1 MTATRHVQLLKAAY
15 PFLKAPIIISAPMRV
30 FAGPELAVATYRAG
44 GLGFIG
50 PGVRSSD
57 LGPKLEKARQLLK
70 ETSFAQS
77 CATELNANRIPI
89 GVGFQ
94 LFEEGLEDAV
104 ANVQKYKP
112 VAAWLFVPAHG
123 QQDIDRWSSRIRK
136 ASSSTQIWLQVGSV
150 MEAIE
155 AAKSEHPPDV
165 LVLQGIDAGGHGLKK
180 GAGVISLLPEV
191 ADRLHEIGKDVPLV
205 GAGGIADGRGVAAVL
220 ATGVAAGV
228 VMGTRFLASKEA
240 EIKRGYQEDVL
251 RVVDGGQNT
260 VRTTLFDRLQGRDD
274 WPDQYDGRAIVNASV
289 QDDQA
294 GMELLMNKQKFDE
307 LLQSGSN
314 GWGENGRLTAYVG
327 NAVGLVRNVGSVQE
341 IIDNARSQ
349 ARAALKEAVAGLT
362 R

>member
-1 MTATRHVQLLKAAY
+1 MTATRHLQLLKAAY
-15 PFLKAPIIISAPMRV
+15 PFLKAPVIISAPMRV

-57 LGPKLEKARQLLK
+57 LEPKLEKARELLK
-70 ETSFAQS
+70 EASFAQS
-77 CATELNANRIPI
+77 SATEPGLNHLPI

-104 ANVQKYKP
+104 ANVQKYRP
-112 VAAWLFVPAHG
+112 VAAWLFVPAQG
-123 QQDIDRWSSRIRK
+123 QPDVDRWTSRIRR

-150 MEAIE
+150 SEAME
-155 AAKSEHPPDV
+155 AAKSQHAPDV

-191 ADRLHEIGKDVPLV
+191 ADSLHEIGKDIPLV

-220 ATGVAAGV
+220 ATGVAVGA

-240 EIKRGYQEDVL
+240 EIKRGYQDDVL
-251 RVVDGGQNT
+251 RVADGGQNT

-289 QDDQA
+289 RDDQA
-294 GMELLMNKQKFDE
+294 GMDLHMNKQKFDE
-307 LLQSGSN
+307 FLHSASN
-314 GWGENGRLTAYVG
+314 GWGEHGRLTAYVG
-327 NAVGLVRNVGSVQE
+327 NAVGLVRDVGSAHE
-341 IIDNARSQ
+341 IVENARSQ
-349 ARAALKEAVAGLT
+349 ARATLKEAVSGLI
-362 R
+362 

>member
-1 MTATRHVQLLKAAY
+1 MTATRHLPLLKAAY
-15 PFLKAPIIISAPMRV
+15 PFLKTPVIISAPMRV

-57 LGPKLEKARQLLK
+57 LEPKLEKARELLN
-70 ETSFAQS
+70 EASFAQS
-77 CATELNANRIPI
+77 SATEPDTNHLPI

-94 LFEEGLEDAV
+94 LFDGDLDDAV
-104 ANVQKYKP
+104 ANVQKYRP
-112 VAAWLFVPAHG
+112 VAAWLFVPAQG
-123 QQDIDRWSSRIRK
+123 QQDVDQWTSRIRK

-150 MEAIE
+150 REAIE
-155 AAKSEHPPDV
+155 AAKSQHAPDV

-191 ADRLHEIGKDVPLV
+191 ADHLHEIGKDIPLV
-205 GAGGIADGRGVAAVL
+205 GAGGIADGRGIAAVL
-220 ATGVAAGV
+220 ATGVAVGA

-251 RVVDGGQNT
+251 RVADGGQNT

-289 QDDQA
+289 QDDQT
-294 GMELLMNKQKFDE
+294 GMELHINKQKFNE

-314 GWGENGRLTAYVG
+314 GWGEHGRLTAYVG
-327 NAVGLVRNVGSVQE
+327 NAVGLVRNVSSARE
-341 IIDNARSQ
+341 IIENARSQ
-349 ARAALKEAVAGLT
+349 ARAALKEAVDGLI
-362 R
+362 